1 MEDERVNPICVVK
14 QTQSMQSVN

>member
-1 MEDERVNPICVVK
+1 MEDELVNPICVVK